1 MNTGEL
7 LSAIENEIAT
17 LRQARALLAGSDSH
31 IRHAGSRSTGGG
43 KRRTMSAEARARIG
57 AATKAR
63 WAAGKMGKQS
73 QSRSKKQ
80 EVAPVKKKH
89 TMSAAG
95 RARIAAAQKARWA
108 KLKAAKKAA

>member
-1 MNTGEL
+1 MDTTEL
-7 LSAIENEIAT
+7 LSSIDSEIAR
-17 LRQARALLAGSDSH
+17 LRQARALLAGQDGH
-31 IRHAGSRSTGGG
+31 TPRTIKPAK

-73 QSRSKKQ
+73 QSRTKKLKA
-80 EVAPVKKKH
+80 APVKKKH

-95 RARIAAAQKARWA
+95 RAKIAAAQKARWA
-108 KLKAAKKAA
+108 KLKAAKKG

>member
-1 MNTGEL
+1 MEL
-7 LSAIENEIAT
+7 NAIVTAVDSEISI
-17 LRQARALLAGSDSH
+17 LQQVRALLTGTA
-31 IRHAGSRSTGGG
+31 SRIARIGRPTGKGN
-43 KRRTMSAEARARIG
+43 TMSAEARKRIG

-73 QSRSKKQ
+73 QSRSKKLKA
-80 EVAPVKKKH
+80 APAKKKH

-108 KLKAAKKAA
+108 KLKATK

>member
-1 MNTGEL
+1 MSLTDL
-7 LSAIENEIAT
+7 LSSVDSEIAI
-17 LRQARALLAGSDSH
+17 LHQARALLTGT
-31 IRHAGSRSTGGG
+31 GSRTVKTGRPA
-43 KRRTMSAEARARIG
+43 KRKYTLSLAARKRIG

-73 QSRSKKQ
+73 QSRSKKLKA
-80 EVAPVKKKH
+80 APAKKKH

-108 KLKAAKKAA
+108 KLKATK